1 MNQLEAIYREALENI
16 KNTLDGCGMR
26 QDEEMPLSELLLLRV
41 AREALSAQGG
51 QGTDQVPTKNP
62 ITCPHCG
69 SHNNHDEKTCYK
81 QYGDKCPFCEMN
93 LDGCMDCRNAFEVV
107 PPTETQE
114 RCPKCKTEVEWV
126 VPPIPGVKPFFQCQ
140 DGDCNWISDDDFP
153 VTESKMKG
161 VD

>member
-1 MNQLEAIYREALENI
+1 MTQLEAIYREALENI
-16 KNTLDGCGMR
+16 RKTLDGCGMR

-114 RCPKCKTEVEWV
+114 RC
-126 VPPIPGVKPFFQCQ
+126 
-140 DGDCNWISDDDFP
+140 
-153 VTESKMKG
+153 
-161 VD
+161 

>member
-1 MNQLEAIYREALENI
+1 MTQLEAIYREALENI

-41 AREALSAQGG
+41 AREALSAQ
-51 QGTDQVPTKNP
+51 K
-62 ITCPHCG
+62 
-69 SHNNHDEKTCYK
+69 
-81 QYGDKCPFCEMN
+81 
-93 LDGCMDCRNAFEVV
+93 

-140 DGDCNWISDDDFP
+140 DPDCNWMSDDDFP
-153 VTESKMKG
+153 ERKSI
-161 VD
+161 